1 MARYPRRRARLGS
14 GHHSV
19 WPRLTVLLLVSA
31 LAWLAPATAGAQSA
45 IISGI
50 VRGTD
55 GEPIGGARVMGQT
68 APSDQA
74 DRTTETTTSDSG
86 RFGFIGLRAG
96 RWIFTIQRPGF
107 EPTQTRATIRRTG
120 RINMS
125 VVLEFDPFNQ
135 PAPTR
140 GSLAGIRAVDI
151 QADLAAA
158 HALFDQDDFDGAIEA
173 YAEMLERVPKLTS
186 LNLQIGHAY
195 REKRDFERA
204 LAAYRAVPADSPAA
218 REAAAAIEALQT
230 ENGASG
236 R

>member
-1 MARYPRRRARLGS
+1 MS
-14 GHHSV
+14 
-19 WPRLTVLLLVSA
+19 PRLTALLLVSA
-31 LAWLAPATAGAQSA
+31 VAWLAPATAGAQSA

-50 VRGTD
+50 VHGAD
-55 GEPIGGARVMGQT
+55 GEPINDATVVART
-68 APSDQA
+68 APSDQR
-74 DRTTETTTSDSG
+74 DRTTQTTTNESG

-96 RWIFTIQRPGF
+96 RWIFTIQKLGF
-107 EPTQTRATIRRTG
+107 EPTETRATIRRTG
-120 RINMS
+120 RINVS
-125 VVLEFDPFNQ
+125 VILEFDPFNP
-135 PAPTR
+135 PAPVT

-151 QADLAAA
+151 QVDLAAA
-158 HALFDQDDFDGAIEA
+158 HALFDQDDFDGAIDA
-173 YAEMLERVPKLTS
+173 YAEMLERVPQLTS

-218 REAAAAIEALQT
+218 REAAAEIEALQT

>member
-1 MARYPRRRARLGS
+1 MS
-14 GHHSV
+14 
-19 WPRLTVLLLVSA
+19 PRLTALLLASA
-31 LAWLAPATAGAQSA
+31 VAWLAPATAGAQSA

-50 VRGTD
+50 VRGAD
-55 GEPIGGARVMGQT
+55 GEPINDATVVART
-68 APSDQA
+68 APSDQR
-74 DRTTETTTSDSG
+74 DRTTQTTTNESG

-96 RWIFTIQRPGF
+96 TWIFTMQKLGF
-107 EPTQTRATIRRTG
+107 EPTETRATIRRTG
-120 RINMS
+120 RINVS
-125 VVLEFDPFNQ
+125 VILEFDPFNP
-135 PAPTR
+135 PAPVT

-151 QADLAAA
+151 QVDLAAA
-158 HALFDQDDFDGAIEA
+158 HALFDQDDFDGAIDA
-173 YAEMLERVPKLTS
+173 YAEMLERVPQLTS

>member
-1 MARYPRRRARLGS
+1 MS
-14 GHHSV
+14 
-19 WPRLTVLLLVSA
+19 PRLTALLLVSA

-45 IISGI
+45 IISGM
-50 VRGTD
+50 VRGAD
-55 GEPIGGARVMGQT
+55 GEPVNSARVLART

-74 DRTTETTTSDSG
+74 DRTAETTTNNRG
-86 RFGFIGLRAG
+86 RFGFVGLRAG

-107 EPTQTRATIRRTG
+107 EPTQTFATITHRG
-120 RINMS
+120 RINLS
-125 VVLEFDPFNQ
+125 VVLEFDPFNA

-151 QADLAAA
+151 QVDLAAA
-158 HALFDQDDFDGAIEA
+158 HALFDQDDFDGAIDA
-173 YAEMLERVPKLTS
+173 YAEMLERVPQLPS

-195 REKRDFERA
+195 REKQDFRRA

-218 REAAAAIEALQT
+218 REAAAAIEAPQT
-230 ENGASG
+230 ENGATG

>member
-1 MARYPRRRARLGS
+1 MS
-14 GHHSV
+14 
-19 WPRLTVLLLVSA
+19 PRLTALLLVSA
-31 LAWLAPATAGAQSA
+31 VAWLAPATAGAQSA

-50 VRGTD
+50 VRGAD
-55 GEPIGGARVMGQT
+55 GEPINGATVVART
-68 APSDQA
+68 APSDQR
-74 DRTTETTTSDSG
+74 DRTTQTTTNESG

-96 RWIFTIQRPGF
+96 RWIFTIQGLGF
-107 EPTQTRATIRRTG
+107 EPTETRATIRRTG
-120 RINMS
+120 RINVS
-125 VVLEFDPFNQ
+125 VILEFDPFNP
-135 PAPTR
+135 PAPVT

-151 QADLAAA
+151 QVDLAAA
-158 HALFDQDDFDGAIEA
+158 HALFDQDDFDGAIDA
-173 YAEMLERVPKLTS
+173 YAEMLERVPQLTS

-218 REAAAAIEALQT
+218 REAAAAIKALQT